1 MCHGPRGHA
10 HTRPQTAGGRGD
22 APPRRRHGFSRWA
35 LMLCLA
41 ASSPHTTRAQV
52 GPGARWGAAAPYDA
66 SSLSVLSRFAT
77 HGRLVLKPYP
87 YIVINDALPPDLYR
101 ALEASFLTDR

>member
-1 MCHGPRGHA
+1 VPRAAGA
-10 HTRPQTAGGRGD
+10 RTHTPSNRGWT
-22 APPRRRHGFSRWA
+22 RR
-35 LMLCLA
+35 C
-41 ASSPHTTRAQV
+41 T
-52 GPGARWGAAAPYDA
+52 RWGAAAPYDA